1 MFVRLSLSVESG
13 LNDGLAV
20 PALTAAVAFAI
31 SMDSGLDGIAPAILS
46 SIFVG
51 VIVGIGAGWIGAA
64 ALKASTSA
72 IGPM

>member
-31 SMDSGLDGIAPAILS
+31 SMDSGLDGIAPAIH